1 MWNGTDRRGSVRVK
15 YPCLI
20 KLCKSTE
27 PLEGILTHTENI
39 SPKGAR
45 ILIKEKIEVGS
56 EIDLE
61 IDLQDT
67 LPNIIAK
74 GTINRVKE
82 TFAGPTGETLR
93 YVTGIKFTELK
104 DKDRRRIQGVVDH
117 LSRR

>member
-1 MWNGTDRRGSVRVK
+1 MWNGMNRRDSVRVK

-20 KLCKSTE
+20 KMCKSTE
-27 PLEGILTHTENI
+27 PPQDILTHTENI
-39 SPKGAR
+39 SSKGAR
-45 ILIKEKIEVGS
+45 ILIKEKLEVGL

-82 TFAGPTGETLR
+82 TFVGLTGETLR
-93 YVTGIKFTELK
+93 YDIGIKFTTLK
-104 DKDRRRIQGVVDH
+104 DEDRRRIENIIDYVKP
-117 LSRR
+117 R